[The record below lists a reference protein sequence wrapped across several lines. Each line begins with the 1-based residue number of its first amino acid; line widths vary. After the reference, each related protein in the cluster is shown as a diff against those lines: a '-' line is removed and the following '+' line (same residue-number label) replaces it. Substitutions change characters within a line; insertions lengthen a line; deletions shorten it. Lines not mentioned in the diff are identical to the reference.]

1 MKRYVL
7 LPIVVLVAAALL
19 AAAPAPKK
27 NNPDFDRMKSLVGEW
42 AGKSDGGNSVTV
54 SYKLVSS
61 GTALMETLDP
71 SGEYEMVSLY
81 HPDGDRLMM
90 THYCAAGNQPRM
102 RSAKSSGDS
111 KTISFSYV
119 DATNLSGPSEGHMI
133 GLDITFEDADH
144 FAQKWNWTGEPP
156 SKPEVFHFQ
165 RKK

>member
-1 MKRYVL
+1 MKRTVMV
-7 LPIVVLVAAALL
+7 PIVVLAAAALL

-27 NNPDFDRMKSLVGEW
+27 NNPDFEKMKSLVGEW

-71 SGEYEMVSLY
+71 GGEFEMVSLY

-111 KTISFSYV
+111 TTISFSYV
-119 DATNLSGPSEGHMI
+119 DPTNLSGPRQGPMI
-133 GLDITFEDADH
+133 GLDITF
-144 FAQKWNWTGEPP
+144 
-156 SKPEVFHFQ
+156 
-165 RKK
+165 